1 MDRAFN
7 QAAGNLV
14 WPMLTRSNYQEW
26 ASHVKCNLEG
36 MYLWDAVEADPDK
49 VERRRDRLALG
60 AMLRGVPQDMH
71 SMLLNKKT
79 VKEAW
84 GAIKTMRLG
93 ADRVKEVNAQKL
105 LAEFESIS
113 FKLGESID
121 DFAIR
126 ISKLVTDLRGLGEES
141 VTDTRLLKKFLR
153 VVPQR
158 YSQVAVAIEMVK
170 DMKTMTIEDLV
181 GHLRAAEERFE
192 SSVDQVT
199 EKTEKLLLTEEEW
212 MSRNKSRMQPDS
224 NHGAK
229 GGKQYVKKE
238 RSGARAGGEARDSG
252 GKNLTSMGTPRRKGR
267 CSKCGI
273 WGHYKKEC

>member
-1 MDRAFN
+1 MIRRIAEMSTSGEKESMDRAFN

-14 WPMLTRSNYQEW
+14 WPMLTRSNYQEC

-238 RSGARAGGEARDSG
+238 RSGARAGGEARDSWRKKLDVDG
-252 GKNLTSMGTPRRKGR
+252 NSMA
-267 CSKCGI
+267 
-273 WGHYKKEC
+273 